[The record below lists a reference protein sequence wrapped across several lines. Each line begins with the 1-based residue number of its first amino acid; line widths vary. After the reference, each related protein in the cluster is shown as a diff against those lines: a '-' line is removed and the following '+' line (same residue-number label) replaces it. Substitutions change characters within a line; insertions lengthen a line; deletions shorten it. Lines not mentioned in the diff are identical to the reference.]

1 MNKIILVFI
10 TLIFIAN
17 AQAATLHGNTYNLD
31 FDLITNTVIEV
42 NSEPK
47 QSMIAKEGSYA
58 FELNKGNY
66 VINAKYYSG
75 QEIIASTQEKIN
87 IIEEG
92 DYILDL
98 ILFPTFDSIE
108 ANFDLNLEKETNYII
123 PIIIVILAIAIII
136 AVTKKRK
143 RKIVEENDELDDVL
157 NLIKKEG
164 GRITQKNIRK
174 NLGLS
179 EAKASLIITELEH
192 KEIVKRIKK
201 GRGNI
206 IILQK

>member
-1 MNKIILVFI
+1 MNKIIL
-10 TLIFIAN
+10 IFVILLCIVN
-17 AQAATLHGNTYNLD
+17 VQGATLHGSTYNLD
-31 FDLITNTVIEV
+31 FDLITNTLIEI

-47 QSMIAKEGSYA
+47 QSMIAKEGAYT
-58 FELNKGNY
+58 FKLNNGNY

-75 QEIIASTQEKIN
+75 DEIIASTQEKIN

-92 DYILDL
+92 DYVLDL
-98 ILFPTFDSIE
+98 ILFPTFDNVE
-108 ANFDLNLEKETNYII
+108 ADFEIDLEEETNYLI
-123 PIIIVILAIAIII
+123 PIIITILAISIII
-136 AVTKKRK
+136 ALTKKK
-143 RKIVEENDELDDVL
+143 KKIIEENDELDDVL

-174 NLGLS
+174 SLGLS

-192 KEIVKRIKK
+192 KEIIKRIKK